1 MCPKDHTWMLCNR
14 YKDKAKCE
22 YTKNL
27 YIFAK
32 NENKRETWGNIL
44 AKCFT
49 NI

>member
-32 NENKRETWGNIL
+32 KMKIKGKPGEIY
-44 AKCFT
+44 
-49 NI
+49 